1 MNTDIPTELQ
11 TIRDFM
17 RWGASRFN
25 EAGLDFGHGMA
36 TALDEA
42 VYLVLYAL
50 HQPHD
55 LPLTWFDTRL
65 TSEEAQRVTALIER
79 RIQERKPAAY
89 LTGEAW
95 FCGLPFIVNEQVLVP
110 RSPIAELIQVAFE
123 PWLVR
128 DQVHKVLDLCTG
140 SGCIGIA
147 CAYAFPDAEVDLADI
162 SAEALDVAWQNI
174 HQHGLEGQVQAMES
188 DLFETLH
195 GRAYDLI
202 VSNPPYVDADD
213 LASMPEEF
221 SHEPVLGLAAGDDGL
236 DLALIILKQAPDF
249 LNPGGLL
256 VVEVGNS
263 AAALMELLP
272 DVSFAWPEFERGGH
286 GVFVL
291 SREQLIEHASDI
303 EAVLR
308 DRQ

>member
-1 MNTDIPTELQ
+1 MNTDVSTELQ

-25 EAGLDFGHGMA
+25 EAGLEFGHGMA

-55 LPLTWFDTRL
+55 LSASWFDTRL
-65 TSEEAQRVTALIER
+65 TSEEVQRVTALLQR

-95 FCGLPFIVNEQVLVP
+95 FCGLPFIVNEHVLVP

-128 DQVHKVLDLCTG
+128 DQVHRVLDLCTG

-147 CAYAFPDAEVDLADI
+147 CAYAFPDAEIDVADI
-162 SAEALDVAWQNI
+162 SSEALDVAWQNI
-174 HQHGLEGQVQAMES
+174 HQHGLEGQVQAVES
-188 DLFETLH
+188 NLFEALH
-195 GRAYDLI
+195 GRTYDLI
-202 VSNPPYVDADD
+202 VTNPPYVDAAD

-236 DLALIILKQAPDF
+236 DLALIILKQASDY
-249 LNPGGLL
+249 LNPDGLL

-263 AAALMELLP
+263 AEALMELLP
-272 DVSFAWPEFERGGH
+272 GVPFTWPEFERGGH

-291 SREQLIEHASDI
+291 SREQLTEYASDI
-303 EAVLR
+303 EAVQR
-308 DRQ
+308 DRP